1 MSISDWLFRI
11 VGYPK
16 PAADVISEVVRIGT
30 SGARIVKITQNRIEY
45 VDMSEQIS
53 MTTVTTI
60 NREEWDADSLRTGV
74 AVYSFVSINVRPEWA
89 ALILAACCNGVA
101 AVPKPVQHVL
111 ELARDSA
118 RWKLA
123 HDAFSAVRQLT
134 LAAERQPIGKLDHY
148 LLYVAENA
156 AKVIYNASGSSA
168 PFDEDC
174 GAWLVRCAKE
184 FADCAKD
191 ASFTEDLWSI
201 ITTTL
206 PQPNA

>member
-1 MSISDWLFRI
+1 
-11 VGYPK
+11 
-16 PAADVISEVVRIGT
+16 
-30 SGARIVKITQNRIEY
+30 
-45 VDMSEQIS
+45 